1 MAVRILMPALSP
13 TMTEGAVAKWLKAEG
28 DAVASGDVI
37 AEIETD
43 KATVELEAVEAGV
56 LAKRLVAEGAQGIKV
71 NDVIAILR
79 EEGDDDAAV
88 AAASSGAPSGEPS
101 GPSAGKPPAPAAKE
115 ETQEKVAGPAAR
127 ESAGDHRTGKPAP
140 GAERGKR
147 LFASPLARRIA
158 RERGIDLGTLSGSGP
173 HGRIIRKDVESAPK
187 GRVAHPAAA
196 PETDAYRDEPVTTFR
211 RTVAERMTESV
222 RTIPHFYLS
231 LDCRIDALLA
241 LRQEINALDEAKVS
255 VNDLVI
261 RAAAL
266 ALAAYP
272 AANVAWMGEAIR
284 HYETADIAVA
294 VATPRGL
301 ITPIIRGAERKPVTA
316 IGREMRDLAARAR
329 EGKLKPAEY
338 QGGTFTI
345 SNLGMFGIRQFD
357 AIINPPQA
365 CLLAV
370 GAGARRPVVA
380 EDGGLSVETLMTV
393 TLAVDHR
400 AVDGAIGAE
409 YLGVFRKLVEAPL
422 RLLV

>member
-13 TMTEGAVAKWLKAEG
+13 TMTEGTVARWLKNPG
-28 DAVASGDVI
+28 DPVQSGDVI

-43 KATVELEAVEAGV
+43 KATVELEAVETGVIEKHIVAAG
-56 LAKRLVAEGAQGIKV
+56 AKGIKV

-79 EEGDDDAAV
+79 EEGDG
-88 AAASSGAPSGEPS
+88 AAALAAAESVVAPE
-101 GPSAGKPPAPAAKE
+101 SAPIAKPAAAAPERRKIATSAPAAA
-115 ETQEKVAGPAAR
+115 TGQAAR
-127 ESAGDHRTGKPAP
+127 VM
-140 GAERGKR
+140 
-147 LFASPLARRIA
+147 ASPLARRIA
-158 RERGIDLGTLSGSGP
+158 AERGIDLATVLGSGP
-173 HGRIIRKDVESAPK
+173 HGRIIRKDVESAP
-187 GRVAHPAAA
+187 RREAA
-196 PETDAYRDEPVTTFR
+196 PAPAGTAPPESYTDEPVTTFR
-211 RTVAERMTESV
+211 RTVAERMVESV

-241 LRQEINALDEAKVS
+241 LRGQINALGDAKVS

-266 ALAAYP
+266 ALMDRP
-272 AANVAWMGEAIR
+272 EANVAWMGETIR
-284 HYETADIAVA
+284 HYKTADISVA

-301 ITPIIRGAERKPVTA
+301 ITPIIRGAERKSVIA
-316 IGREMRDLAARAR
+316 IGREMRDLADRAR
-329 EGKLKPAEY
+329 DGKLKPMEY

-345 SNLGMFGIRQFD
+345 SNLGMFGIKQFD

-370 GAGARRPVVA
+370 GAGERRPVVA
-380 EDGGLSVETLMTV
+380 EDGTVSTATLMTV

-400 AVDGAIGAE
+400 AVDGAVGAD
-409 YLGVFRKLVEAPL
+409 YLAAFKKLIEAPL